1 MGLVTEGL
9 KHCVYASA
17 NAMTNNQENFG
28 ELNNKN
34 VDYNLSVAILFFMLA
49 LMLFVAILF
58 LGKLLWNNVAVKCV
72 TVLKPVRSIVD
83 ILGLVVLSSLL
94 FGC

>member
-28 ELNNKN
+28 EVKQN
-34 VDYNLSVAILFFMLA
+34 VDYNLSVAVLFFMLA
-49 LMLFVAILF
+49 LLVFIAMLF
-58 LGKLLWNNVAVKCV
+58 LGKILWNNIAVKYI
-72 TVLKPVRSIVD
+72 TALKPVKSIVD
-83 ILGLVVLSSLL
+83 ILGLVVLSALL
-94 FGC
+94 FSS